1 MPLSLDQSESLT
13 EPFNRKTKRPL
24 SPRHSKSNPR
34 AKEESITKSPVS
46 SQRIAG
52 LWSTERLE
60 HPFSANFLDTR
71 AGPGGINNLF
81 VRTAASLHQSFLWL
95 HPIRRLSP
103 VYSQVSSAPLVPL
116 QERKVHPVR
125 TLHTVLKSLK
135 SACDLRFQFTG

>member
-1 MPLSLDQSESLT
+1 MLPLSLGQSESLT

-24 SPRHSKSNPR
+24 SPRHSKSNPC
-34 AKEESITKSPVS
+34 AKEESITKSPV

-60 HPFSANFLDTR
+60 HPFSANSLDSR
-71 AGPGGINNLF
+71 AGPGGINNLL
-81 VRTAASLHQSFLWL
+81 VRTAASLHRSFLWL
-95 HPIRRLSP
+95 HPIWRLSP
-103 VYSQVSSAPLVPL
+103 MYSQVSSAPLVPL

-125 TLHTVLKSLK
+125 APHTILKPLK